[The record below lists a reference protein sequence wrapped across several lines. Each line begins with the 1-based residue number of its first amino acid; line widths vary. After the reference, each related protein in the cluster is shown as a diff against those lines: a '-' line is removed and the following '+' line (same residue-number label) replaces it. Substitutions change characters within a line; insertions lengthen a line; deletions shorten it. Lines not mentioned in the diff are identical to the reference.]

1 MEARRALA
9 DSTAAEIANH
19 RRLALTAGAM
29 QRYQS
34 LALPPRIHGGH
45 KGVTP
50 VTLLGEQQLPRL
62 FKRAGRGGRIDS
74 DLHRRRIEIRK
85 LRYRL
90 ELFAPVL
97 GPGHQTVLQELR
109 QVQGLLGRFHDLVVL
124 STWIDD
130 SSRALRHEL
139 RPALRRL
146 TMRVGLEQQVAKEAA
161 ESELG
166 RLDEANWWSAAQAAC
181 LGGALGVPSG

>member
-9 DSTAAEIANH
+9 DSTAAEIAKQ
-19 RRLALTAGAM
+19 RELALTQDAM

-34 LALPPRIHGGH
+34 LAQPPRIRRGH
-45 KGVTP
+45 KGATP
-50 VTLLGEQQLPRL
+50 VILLGEQQLPRL
-62 FKRAGRGGRIDS
+62 FRRAGRRAHIDT
-74 DLHRRRIEIRK
+74 DLHRRRIQIRK

-97 GPGHQTVLQELR
+97 APGHQTVLQELR
-109 QVQGLLGRFHDLVVL
+109 KVQSLLGRFHDLVVL
-124 STWIDD
+124 SAWIDE

-146 TMRVGLEQQVAKEAA
+146 TMRVGLEQQVAKEGA

-166 RLDEANWWSAAQAAC
+166 HLDEADWWSAAQAAC
-181 LGGALGVPSG
+181 LGGALGVPSS